1 MRVAVQHESHFDPI
15 ACARELY
22 SLDTAG
28 TVLPRELF
36 GRDPRCFEDA
46 CIEYE
51 LPRLGT
57 MSRVNVG
64 HGLRGRLDRRLTPTL
79 RARADNDALLGG
91 AKTDDRGRR
100 DSERKHDGHDRLTAF
115 VAHGVHSTRR
125 AAVPSTIKEGR
136 PTKPSGTGIG

>member
-15 ACARELY
+15 ACARELD
-22 SLDTAG
+22 SLHTAG
-28 TVLPRELF
+28 AVLACQLF
-36 GRDPRCFEDA
+36 GRDARCFEDA

-57 MSRVNVG
+57 MSRVNVS
-64 HGLRGRLDRRLTPTL
+64 HGLRGRLDRGLTATL
-79 RARADNDALLGG
+79 RARANNDALLGG
-91 AKTDDRGRR
+91 AKTDNRGRR
-100 DSERKHDGHDRLTAF
+100 DPKRKHDGQNRLTAF

-125 AAVPSTIKEGR
+125 AAVPSTINEGR